1 MLDRISNIPAQLTS
15 YDSGAL
21 EIAALRQ
28 MAEERLGKS
37 FDLKAFHDA
46 FLANGTIPLNLARA
60 IIENW
65 IIQVEP

>member
-1 MLDRISNIPAQLTS
+1 MGQEKNLQ
-15 YDSGAL
+15 
-21 EIAALRQ
+21 
-28 MAEERLGKS
+28 S

-65 IIQVEP
+65 IIQVKAED